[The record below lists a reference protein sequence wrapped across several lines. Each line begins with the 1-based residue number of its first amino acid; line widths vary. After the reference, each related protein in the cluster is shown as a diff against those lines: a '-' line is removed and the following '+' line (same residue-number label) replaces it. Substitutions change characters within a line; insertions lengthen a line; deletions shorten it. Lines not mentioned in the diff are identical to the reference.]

1 MELCAT
7 SELHVKHKL
16 CIYVM
21 LLALK
26 FVLSHFYCRNIAF
39 LFLYCIININILV
52 LEIKVYKILS

>member
-7 SELHVKHKL
+7 SGLEVKHRL

-26 FVLSHFYCRNIAF
+26 FVLSHIYCSDIAF
-39 LFLYCIININILV
+39 LFLYYIINM
-52 LEIKVYKILS
+52 